1 MTIYNKGIYSRWAAR
16 FCIMAILMLVYGPV
30 DALSQESERLSRA
43 GRMDAIS
50 AMSADTSVNRS
61 IPSLPESLP
70 VPKDTTAVPD
80 SIAAADSIALLNKSS
95 LDVPAF
101 TAAKD
106 SIIEDFSDGKKL
118 IYYYG
123 DVSVTY
129 GNMKLT
135 ADYMEY
141 DLNTGILYARGTK
154 DPNGTTKGQP
164 VMQQGGKSYSMEEV
178 RYNFNTQKARITNM
192 LTQEQDGIL
201 HGKNI
206 KMLPDKSI
214 NITK

>member
-1 MTIYNKGIYSRWAAR
+1 MTIYNKGIYTRRAAR
-16 FCIMAILMLVYGPV
+16 LCILMIVMLISGPF
-30 DALSQESERLSRA
+30 DALSQELKRLSRS
-43 GRMDAIS
+43 GELDSMTVT
-50 AMSADTSVNRS
+50 SADTLVSQKPPQMPEPLHVHNDSTFRS
-61 IPSLPESLP
+61 DSL
-70 VPKDTTAVPD
+70 
-80 SIAAADSIALLNKSS
+80 AAADSVALLNKSS
-95 LDVPAF
+95 LDAPAF

-154 DPNGTTKGQP
+154 DQNGSIKGQP

-178 RYNFNTQKARITNM
+178 RYNFN
-192 LTQEQDGIL
+192 
-201 HGKNI
+201 
-206 KMLPDKSI
+206 
-214 NITK
+214 